1 MTVAETAQIS
11 VNPATRAKLLRLLA
25 NGKGLDDAAVEAGLP
40 DTVAHAVAVD
50 AGWPNLARVDEV
62 RRAGFKA
69 VEVPA
74 PREPEPPAEPEPV
87 EDHPAVE
94 RALKLARLVREKD
107 HAKVARFAG
116 AWSGPELLEVC
127 LALASLLP
135 CPVDPDVSL
144 AWLDLPPEEW
154 PEEALRFEA
163 ARYGLG
169 CRDRTASEAHQ
180 EWERRGL

>member
-116 AWSGPELLEVC
+116 AWSGPELLDVA

-135 CPVDPDVSL
+135 CPVDPEAAL
-144 AWLDLPPEEW
+144 AWLDLPAGEW
-154 PEEALRFEA
+154 PEGVLVVEVARWEA
-163 ARYGLG
+163 G
-169 CRDRTASEAHQ
+169 CRDATAVAARVERD
-180 EWERRGL
+180 RRGS